1 MPEGPDGG
9 VWYSLL
15 IKNLT
20 HYSSHENAGLF
31 IKIKPII
38 HYNYSLKV
46 RKVAKKSDY
55 SLFIFF
61 FNSLKKIGLFNILGP
76 H

>member
-1 MPEGPDGG
+1 MRAWMGSGIH
-9 VWYSLL
+9 YSL
-15 IKNLT
+15 N
-20 HYSSHENAGLF
+20 
-31 IKIKPII
+31 IKPII
-38 HYNYSLKV
+38 HLIKILGYSLKKTNYLLKV

-61 FNSLKKIGLFNILGP
+61 SKI

>member
-1 MPEGPDGG
+1 MPEGLDGGG

-15 IKNLT
+15 IRNLT

-61 FNSLKKIGLFNILGP
+61 FNSLKK
-76 H
+76 